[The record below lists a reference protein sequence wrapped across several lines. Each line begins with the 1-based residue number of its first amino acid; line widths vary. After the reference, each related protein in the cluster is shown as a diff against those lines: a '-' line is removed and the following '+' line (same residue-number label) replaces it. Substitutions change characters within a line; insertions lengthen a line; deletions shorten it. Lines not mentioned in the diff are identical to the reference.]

1 MCPVLLWLQF
11 KVGQGKEAEH
21 LGRDSLGDWE
31 GLRESVAMGV
41 TLGMTFLWYGDVP
54 D

>member
-31 GLRESVAMGV
+31 GL
-41 TLGMTFLWYGDVP
+41 
-54 D
+54 

>member
-1 MCPVLLWLQF
+1 MLLWLQF

-21 LGRDSLGDWE
+21 FGRDSLGDWE
-31 GLRESVAMGV
+31 GLRESMAMGM
-41 TLGMTFLWYGDVP
+41 TLGVTFLWYGDVL